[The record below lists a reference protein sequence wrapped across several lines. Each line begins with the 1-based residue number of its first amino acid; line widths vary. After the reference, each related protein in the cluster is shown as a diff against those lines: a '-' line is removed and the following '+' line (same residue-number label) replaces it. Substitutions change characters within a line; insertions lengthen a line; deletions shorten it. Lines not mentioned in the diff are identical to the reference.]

1 MDFREKLA
9 NPYLPVTLF
18 EMVPPAVSKA
28 GAIEETLSQAEKI
41 RHRVDAINLPEIH
54 DEARGQ
60 DRTVKFVERVEPRAL
75 GKRIRS
81 EVGLEV
87 IVNRCVVYDADQVG
101 WLRQTEEEHGIGH
114 VVLVGGES
122 SRVQY
127 PGPTVTE
134 AAKQA
139 AAAGLHTTLGGISIP
154 SRLHEP
160 ERVRHK
166 AAAGLGFF
174 TTQVLFDSNDIVWL
188 IQKLNGV
195 EARIFLSFAPVS
207 HPRDIEFLRW
217 LGADIPADLDRFL
230 LQNDPAAPVSRLAS
244 QNNLALGFNPAD
256 AASKAGAAGH
266 TRGSASERVLDRS
279 LDLAQRILMD
289 VFDNLPPDPPPVGI
303 NIEHIN
309 KRNFAAAVRMLD
321 RLNELYRHLVSARA
335 GGG

>member
-1 MDFREKLA
+1 MNFSNKLA
-9 NPYLPVTLF
+9 NPYLPLTLF
-18 EMVPPAVSKA
+18 EMVPPGASKPS
-28 GAIEETLSQAEKI
+28 AIEETLSQAEKI
-41 RHRVDAINLPEIH
+41 CRRVDAINLPEIH

-60 DRTVKFVERVEPRAL
+60 ERTVKFIERVEPRVL

-101 WLRQTEEEHGIGH
+101 WLRKTEGDHGISN

-122 SRVQY
+122 SDIQY
-127 PGPTVTE
+127 PGPSVTE
-134 AAKQA
+134 AARQA
-139 AAAGLHTTLGGISIP
+139 AAAGLRMALGGISIP

-160 ERVRHK
+160 ERVRRK

-217 LGADIPADLDRFL
+217 LGADIPADLDHFL
-230 LQNDPAAPVSRLAS
+230 LQNDPAASES
-244 QNNLALGFNPAD
+244 HPAPRNTAGPE
-256 AASKAGAAGH
+256 AATAAEKATRSAA
-266 TRGSASERVLDRS
+266 ERVLDRS

-289 VFDNLPPDPPPVGI
+289 VFDNLPPDPPPIGI

-335 GGG
+335 AKT

>member
-1 MDFREKLA
+1 MNFSNKLA
-9 NPYLPVTLF
+9 NRYLPLTLF
-18 EMVPPAVSKA
+18 EMVPPAASKP
-28 GAIEETLSQAEKI
+28 GAIEEALCQAEKI
-41 RHRVDAINLPEIH
+41 CRRVDAINLPEIH

-60 DRTVKFVERVEPRAL
+60 ERTVKFIERVEPRAL
-75 GKRIRS
+75 GKRIHS
-81 EVGLEV
+81 EMGLEV
-87 IVNRCVVYDADQVG
+87 IVNRCVVYDTDQVG
-101 WLRQTEEEHGIGH
+101 WLRKTEEDHGISN

-122 SRVQY
+122 SEVQY
-127 PGPTVTE
+127 PGPSVTE
-134 AAKQA
+134 AARQA
-139 AAAGLHTTLGGISIP
+139 AAAGLRIALGGISIP

-160 ERVRHK
+160 ERVRRK

-217 LGADIPADLDRFL
+217 LGADIPADLDHFL
-230 LQNDPAAPVSRLAS
+230 LQNDPAATESR
-244 QNNLALGFNPAD
+244 PAPPND
-256 AASKAGAAGH
+256 AGRGAAAEKAI
-266 TRGSASERVLDRS
+266 RGASERVLDRS

-289 VFDNLPPDPPPVGI
+289 VFDNLPPDPPPIGI

-321 RLNELYRHLVSARA
+321 RLNELYRRLVSARA
-335 GGG
+335 GNG

>member
-1 MDFREKLA
+1 MNFSNKLA
-9 NPYLPVTLF
+9 NPYLPLTLF
-18 EMVPPAVSKA
+18 EMVPPAASKP
-28 GAIEETLSQAEKI
+28 GAVEETLSEAEKI
-41 RHRVDAINLPEIH
+41 CHRVDAINLPEIH

-60 DRTVKFVERVEPRAL
+60 ERTVKFIERVEPRAL

-87 IVNRCVVYDADQVG
+87 IVNRCVVYDADQVR
-101 WLRQTEEEHGIGH
+101 WLRETEDDHGISN

-122 SRVQY
+122 SQVKY
-127 PGPTVTE
+127 PGPSVTE
-134 AAKQA
+134 AARQA
-139 AAAGLHTTLGGISIP
+139 AAAGLRTALGGISIP

-160 ERVRHK
+160 ERVRRK
-166 AAAGLGFF
+166 AVAGLGFF

-188 IQKLNGV
+188 IQKLNGI

-207 HPRDIEFLRW
+207 HPRDLEFLRW
-217 LGADIPADLDRFL
+217 LGADIPADLDHFL
-230 LQNDPAAPVSRLAS
+230 LQNDPAPSNSHARLRSEAGPEAS
-244 QNNLALGFNPAD
+244 T
-256 AASKAGAAGH
+256 AAKEKAE
-266 TRGSASERVLDRS
+266 RSSSERVLDRS

-289 VFDNLPPDPPPVGI
+289 VFDNLPPDPPPIGI

-335 GGG
+335 GNG